1 MTRTTAF
8 ARFEMGLLRD
18 RLRGELRGL
27 PAS

>member
-8 ARFEMGLLRD
+8 ARFENGLLRD
-18 RLRGELRGL
+18 GLRGELRGL

>member
-1 MTRTTAF
+1 MTRATAF
-8 ARFEMGLLRD
+8 ARFAKGLLRD